1 MNIKKTLSAI
11 MSLSIVLSSAAGL
24 PLSNAV
30 AADDGSAVIT
40 ASEYAEN
47 NEYGVCGGHINIA
60 PPEKL
65 VYKIGE
71 ELDLKGGRINGNGSV
86 AVIKDG
92 EVMPGAVWDNFGKD
106 LEISDL
112 DVSEF
117 DNTKTGIYKIKAKKL
132 GDVVCGQIIDKD
144 NVKYDSFYVMVVDGD
159 PTEEDAAKIK
169 ELNEAEYYINGT
181 ISFKK
186 PETIICPKNGK
197 PDLKGCTISGSGSIM
212 RAGSKGQPD
221 VYVDSWSIDRPL
233 TIEDID
239 IGYLHSDEVG
249 KYIVPLRSI
258 TEINGYDIA
267 NDSTTKSDLITIEVV
282 ENDEAKS
289 VTTAPVSDVTAEITT
304 TTIANDK
311 HKDYMVNEKDLV
323 VKRVVNSTLF
333 LEDGRKFQFNDSSDD
348 IKSVKEGDTI
358 EISGAFH
365 YLAENGVYSACTGIF
380 KITKPAATV
389 TTAPNESEG
398 TKKTVIYTGAHEYD
412 FISVNTYPTQT
423 VFTEGEEINTEG
435 LNVKC
440 RRHIPYDR
448 LGLDPNE
455 YEPEPVEDKDF
466 AISPSY
472 MTIIDEDGNGHPGSR
487 FSQLPAGKYTV
498 NVDNYSAYSNRY
510 INQLLGAKI
519 SFNVEIKS
527 GNSELLPERKSEDN
541 SKNSFLQDR
550 LYDQKFMGTAAY
562 PTKKVYKT
570 GEELDLTGLIIK
582 AQYVI
587 PYADMLMDASEYS
600 EEPVYLKTLL
610 PSTDIM
616 KITDSNGKKHTA
628 SEFSKLPEGK
638 YTVSCKSASED
649 WGFMRDVV
657 TNIDLSFEVEISN
670 ADSKDIKSDKVSEVK
685 GDANMDGEVALSDA
699 VTIMQSLANPAKYNL
714 TAQAKKN
721 ADIYGDN
728 DGITNKDAL
737 QIQKIML
744 KLD

>member
-86 AVIKDG
+86 VVIKDG

-267 NDSTTKSDLITIEVV
+267 NDSTTKSD
-282 ENDEAKS
+282 
-289 VTTAPVSDVTAEITT
+289 
-304 TTIANDK
+304 
-311 HKDYMVNEKDLV
+311 
-323 VKRVVNSTLF
+323 
-333 LEDGRKFQFNDSSDD
+333 
-348 IKSVKEGDTI
+348 
-358 EISGAFH
+358 
-365 YLAENGVYSACTGIF
+365 
-380 KITKPAATV
+380 
-389 TTAPNESEG
+389 
-398 TKKTVIYTGAHEYD
+398 
-412 FISVNTYPTQT
+412 
-423 VFTEGEEINTEG
+423 
-435 LNVKC
+435 VKC

-541 SKNSFLQDR
+541 SKNSFVQER

-587 PYADMLMDASEYS
+587 PYADMRMDASEYS